1 MDQFVKIVVKTE
13 NGTKAVIKLDD
24 SGITING
31 QPANAEDC
39 VCWHS
44 YFSDFA
50 ELFILYLKEN
60 IENGFNSL
68 LK

>member
-1 MDQFVKIVVKTE
+1 MTQFVEIIIKTE
-13 NGTKAVIKLDD
+13 NGTKAVIKLED
-24 SGITING
+24 SGITIDG
-31 QPANAEDC
+31 QPANPEDC
-39 VCWHS
+39 IHWHE

-50 ELFILYLKEN
+50 KLFILYLKEN